1 MSIVAFDKFVNSQAS
16 NMLKRSCFIFIWT
29 FYNNNSAESE
39 GLRFDSSRGLR
50 IFSLSHARDKTKNIF
65 LNNKLLSALCKVSVI
80 F

>member
-16 NMLKRSCFIFIWT
+16 NMHKRSCFIFIWT